1 MIVSNTLSGGHF
13 QAESCPPKACS
24 NRQDSTEGVANG
36 YPRTRYVLMLSQLNI
51 GDGFGKEQIEK
62 DIASSMDGLEADKA
76 SIVKLR
82 KELAKL
88 KEEVQKNQ
96 VSTP

>member
-1 MIVSNTLSGGHF
+1 
-13 QAESCPPKACS
+13 
-24 NRQDSTEGVANG
+24 
-36 YPRTRYVLMLSQLNI
+36 LNI

-62 DIASSMDGLEADKA
+62 DISSSMDGLEADKA
-76 SIVKLR
+76 GIVKLR

-96 VSTP
+96 ASTP